1 MALHERL
8 VVFYVVLI
16 FENMSQRVV
25 AEEERNEKENLSRR
39 GLYSCQTGALK
50 KKYRCLPVL
59 LGKRESTKR
68 SMLENY
74 VKR

>member
-50 KKYRCLPVL
+50 KKIPL
-59 LGKRESTKR
+59 LTRQARKYQEKHA
-68 SMLENY
+68 
-74 VKR
+74 